1 MASTGTISSSG
12 IGSGLN
18 VSQIVTALMD
28 VEKGPLNSINKSIST
43 DNAQISAYGTVTSQI
58 STFQSSIAGL
68 ITPSTIKATTASSS
82 STSVLSVSNDGT
94 ALAGEYKIT
103 VVRVASPQVIKINNS
118 VFTSL
123 YDEFGSAGDISI
135 TSNDVTTDITPT
147 SYTVAGLAE
156 AINDANISGISATII
171 NLGTSSDPDYQIRIV
186 NTSDTDTTATI
197 DLSEIVKVVE
207 GEDVAVFTQ
216 TDIDADTV
224 AVSGKFTIDGVTND
238 GELVE
243 FERSSNTITDLI
255 PGLTINL
262 VGTGDSTITVAQDSS
277 ALYSKIAAF
286 VTAYNAL
293 DQSLKDISSYD
304 TTTKKG
310 AVLYGDSTIT
320 SLRRDIRSIITST
333 LSVDSSTSYN
343 RLGDVGVSFESDGTL
358 SLDSTTLNTA
368 INANFNKVAN
378 LFSGTGD
385 STDSSTL
392 HGFAYQLDTLL
403 TTATDIDGLIT
414 NRESSLETD
423 ITRLQARAVQEQSR
437 LDDLQQIY
445 QRQYTALDRTIASL
459 NSMASYLTS
468 QFDAMSNTQDN

>member
-1 MASTGTISSSG
+1 MVSTGTISSSG

-68 ITPSTIKATTASSS
+68 ITSSTTKATTASSS

-94 ALAGEYKIT
+94 ALSGDYKIT
-103 VVRVASPQVIKINNS
+103 DVILASPQVITSKIS
-118 VFTSL
+118 SSAFTSV
-123 YDEFGSAGDISI
+123 DSEIGSAGSISI
-135 TSNDVTTDITPT
+135 LDNTITPT
-147 SYTVAGLAE
+147 TYTVAGLVD
-156 AINDANISGISATII
+156 AINSANISGISATII
-171 NLGTSSDPDYQIRIV
+171 NLGTSSVPDYQIRIV
-186 NTSDTDTTATI
+186 NTSDTTATI
-197 DLSEIVKVVE
+197 DFSDDSNF
-207 GEDVAVFTQ
+207 ED
-216 TDIDADTV
+216 
-224 AVSGKFTIDGVTND
+224 DG
-238 GELVE
+238 LE
-243 FERSSNTITDLI
+243 FETTTAVTGSLKINGTTVTRSSNTITDLI

-286 VTAYNAL
+286 VTAYNTL

-304 TTTKKG
+304 TTTNTG

-414 NRESSLETD
+414 NRESSIQTD

-437 LDDLQQIY
+437 LDNLQQIY
-445 QRQYTALDRTIASL
+445 QRQYTALDSTIASL

>member
-43 DNAQISAYGTVTSQI
+43 DNAQISAYGTVSSQI
-58 STFQSSIAGL
+58 SSFQSSIAGL

-103 VVRVASPQVIKINNS
+103 VVRVASPQVIKISNS
-118 VFTSL
+118 AFTSL
-123 YDEFGSAGDISI
+123 YEEFGSAGDISI

-171 NLGTSSDPDYQIRIV
+171 NLGTGSDPDYQIRIV
-186 NTSDTDTTATI
+186 NTSDTDTTAAI
-197 DLSEIVKVVE
+197 DLSAIE
-207 GEDVAVFTQ
+207 GDDGFVFTG

-459 NSMASYLTS
+459 NSMASYLTN
-468 QFDAMSNTQDN
+468 QFDAMSNARNNQ

>member
-103 VVRVASPQVIKINNS
+103 VVRVASPQVIKISNS
-118 VFTSL
+118 AFTSL
-123 YDEFGSAGDISI
+123 YEEFGSAGDISI

-156 AINDANISGISATII
+156 AINDANISGIRATII

-186 NTSDTDTTATI
+186 NTSDTDTTAAI
-197 DLSEIVKVVE
+197 DLSAIE
-207 GEDVAVFTQ
+207 GDDGFVFTG